1 MKVSKQEVSPIFKY
15 SVLSIPATIL
25 LIIPN
30 FADPINLP
38 KLLALSV
45 FAFVSVSLFIALK
58 RYTQVKPNY
67 SFEGRTILSLYCLIA
82 IAMALTGVS
91 NNGNYIRALFGT
103 NGRNNGLIYYLS
115 AILLALILLRLVIRE
130 LEINYLYR
138 ILQYTSIIFG
148 FYCAL
153 QFLNLDP
160 IGWSNPYSR
169 VIGTLGNPNF
179 SASALAIFAVF
190 WLYLSFRGSSKG
202 NSQRIFS
209 ISMALLLAFLAWSTE
224 SLQGLVVIAV
234 GIALIAFMALREKY
248 PSKLIPFLFFLGGG
262 LSLLFLFTS
271 FLGIGPLG
279 SQLEQYTLKLR
290 GYYAYFGL
298 LGMLNSP
305 WNGVGVDNYISA
317 FRTFRTQD
325 FISQYGVT
333 LNSNNAHSTPAQ
345 VGATFGVIVF
355 LLYCVLHIWI
365 LVKALKILNSRDS
378 SINYLKGIALIWIL
392 TLSQSLLS
400 IEIIGLGVMNW
411 LLGAIILGAVSPLS
425 KVEVSA
431 PSKGSESR
439 KSSRALPAWVGSFT
453 IVSFVIASIP
463 TFIISTE
470 EKAFL
475 NIASVRIENNESKDW
490 VKENFNKLGNR
501 TLLESSSVLQ
511 ILNNLYQAGLGAEV
525 EAILIN
531 LNKLNP
537 RDPYPLDM
545 LASYYQ
551 DTNQIEKEIDAYK
564 KFLTLDP
571 LNYQLE
577 FYLANAYARKGEI
590 GNLEKSIERI
600 KALAPKS
607 QEYLDAKALLNQV
620 QTTP

>member
-38 KLLALSV
+38 KLLALSI
-45 FAFVSVSLFIALK
+45 FAFVAVSLVIALR

-67 SFEGRTILSLYCLIA
+67 SFEGRIILSLYCLIA
-82 IAMALTGVS
+82 IAMVLTGLS

-103 NGRNNGLIYYLS
+103 SGRNNGLIYYLS
-115 AILLALILLRLVIRE
+115 AILIALILLRLVIRE
-130 LEINYLYR
+130 LEINYLYK
-138 ILQYTSIIFG
+138 IMQYTSIIFG

-160 IGWSNPYSR
+160 IGWTNPYSR

-202 NSQRIFS
+202 NNQRVFS
-209 ISMALLLAFLAWSTE
+209 FSVALLLAFLSWSTE

-248 PSKLIPFLFFLGGG
+248 PSKLIPYLFFLGGG

-271 FLGIGPLG
+271 FLGMGPLG

-305 WNGVGVDNYISA
+305 WNGVGVDNYITAFRA
-317 FRTFRTQD
+317 FRTEE
-325 FISQYGVT
+325 FISQYGVA
-333 LNSNNAHSTPAQ
+333 LNTNNAHSTPAQ
-345 VGATFGVIVF
+345 VGATFGIIVF
-355 LLYCVLHIWI
+355 LLYCALHIWI
-365 LVKALKILNSRDS
+365 LIKALKILNSRDY

-411 LLGAIILGAVSPLS
+411 LMGAVLLSTSLPIQVEPPSP
-425 KVEVSA
+425 A
-431 PSKGSESR
+431 RISEPR
-439 KSSRALPAWVGSFT
+439 KATRSLPAWVGSLT
-453 IVSFVIASIP
+453 IASFTLGTIP
-463 TFIISTE
+463 AAVITIE
-470 EKAFL
+470 DRAFT
-475 NIASVRIENNESKDW
+475 NIASVRLDSNESKVF
-490 VKENFNKLGNR
+490 VKENFGKLSNL
-501 TLLESSSVLQ
+501 TLLESTNFLR
-511 ILNNLYQAGLGAEV
+511 IINNVFQAGLLNEV
-525 EAILIN
+525 ETILDR
-531 LNKLNP
+531 LHRLNP
-537 RDPYPLDM
+537 KDPYPLDM

-551 DTNQIEKEIDAYK
+551 NTNQIEKEIDAYR
-564 KFLTLDP
+564 KFLELDP
-571 LNYQLE
+571 LNYQIEL
-577 FYLANAYARKGEI
+577 FLANAYARKGEI

-607 QEYLDAKALLNQV
+607 QEYLDAKALLDQV
-620 QTTP
+620 ETTP

>member
-25 LIIPN
+25 IIIPN
-30 FADPINLP
+30 SADPINLP
-38 KLLALSV
+38 KLLVLSI

-58 RYTQVKPNY
+58 RYTQLKPSY

-82 IAMALTGVS
+82 IAMITTGLS

-103 NGRNNGLIYYLS
+103 SGRNNGLIYYLS

-130 LEINYLYR
+130 LEINYLYK
-138 ILQYTSIIFG
+138 IMQYTSFIFG

-160 IGWSNPYSR
+160 IGWTNPYSR

-209 ISMALLLAFLAWSTE
+209 AAIALLLGFLSWSTE

-248 PSKLIPFLFFLGGG
+248 PSKLIPYLFFLGGG
-262 LSLLFLFTS
+262 LSLIFFFIS

-298 LGMLNSP
+298 LGMLDSP
-305 WNGVGVDNYISA
+305 WNGVGVDNYITA
-317 FRTFRTQD
+317 FRAFRTQD

-333 LNSNNAHSTPAQ
+333 LNANNSHSTPAQ
-345 VGATFGVIVF
+345 LGASFGIIVF
-355 LLYCVLHIWI
+355 LLYCALHIWI
-365 LVKALKILNSRDS
+365 LIKALKILNSRDIS
-378 SINYLKGIALIWIL
+378 RDYVKGIALIWIL

-411 LLGAIILGAVSPLS
+411 LLGAVLLS
-425 KVEVSA
+425 TSLPIGVEPPSTAKISEPRKVT
-431 PSKGSESR
+431 
-439 KSSRALPAWVGSFT
+439 KSFPAWVGSLT
-453 IVSFVIASIP
+453 IASFTLGTIP
-463 TFIISTE
+463 AALITIE
-470 EKAFL
+470 DRAFT
-475 NIASVRIENNESKDW
+475 NIASVRVDGNESKVF
-490 VKENFNKLGNR
+490 VKENFGKLSDL
-501 TLLESSSVLQ
+501 TLLESTNFLR
-511 ILNNLYQAGLGAEV
+511 IINNVFQAGLLKEV
-525 EAILIN
+525 EIILEK
-531 LNKLNP
+531 LHRLNP
-537 RDPYPLDM
+537 KDPYPLDM

-551 DTNQIEKEIDAYK
+551 NTNQIENEIDAYR
-564 KFLTLDP
+564 KFLELDP
-571 LNYQLE
+571 LNYQIEL
-577 FYLANAYARKGEI
+577 FLANAYARKGEI
-590 GNLEKSIERI
+590 ANLEKSIERI

-607 QEYLDAKALLNQV
+607 QEYLDAKALLDQV
-620 QTTP
+620 ETTP

>member
-1 MKVSKQEVSPIFKY
+1 MQVSKQEVSPIFKY

-25 LIIPN
+25 IIIPN

-38 KLLALSV
+38 KLLALSI
-45 FAFVSVSLFIALK
+45 FAFVAVSLFLSLK
-58 RYTQVKPNY
+58 RYTQVKPN

-82 IAMALTGVS
+82 IAMVLTGLS

-103 NGRNNGLIYYLS
+103 SGRNNGLIYYLS
-115 AILLALILLRLVIRE
+115 AILLASILLRLVIRE
-130 LEINYLYR
+130 LEINYLYK

-160 IGWSNPYSR
+160 IGWTNPYSR

-202 NSQRIFS
+202 NSQRVFS

-248 PSKLIPFLFFLGGG
+248 PSKLISYLFFLGGG

-279 SQLEQYTLKLR
+279 SQLEQYTLRLR

-355 LLYCVLHIWI
+355 LLYCILHIWI

-411 LLGAIILGAVSPLS
+411 LLGAILLS
-425 KVEVSA
+425 ASLASRFDPES
-431 PSKGSESR
+431 SRNDYQSR
-439 KSSRALPAWVGSFT
+439 KLIRALPAWVGSLTIASFT
-453 IVSFVIASIP
+453 IGAIPAIAISIEDRAFS
-463 TFIISTE
+463 TIS
-470 EKAFL
+470 FL
-475 NIASVRIENNESKDW
+475 NPENDESKA
-490 VKENFNKLGNR
+490 VIRENFNKLSGL
-501 TLLESSSVLQ
+501 TLLEPTRFLNIV
-511 ILNNLYQAGLGAEV
+511 NNLYQAGLIEEV
-525 EAILIN
+525 EEVLI
-531 LNKLNP
+531 KSYHHNP
-537 RDPYPLDM
+537 KDSYLLDM
-545 LASYYQ
+545 LSSYYQ
-551 DTNQIEKEIDAYK
+551 NTGQLEKEINSYTE
-564 KFLTLDP
+564 FLKLDP
-571 LNYQLE
+571 LNYKLE
-577 FYLANAYARKGEI
+577 FLLANAYARKSDI
-590 GNLEKSIERI
+590 ANLDDTIERI
-600 KALAPKS
+600 GALAPKS
-607 QEYLDAKALLNQV
+607 QEYIDAKAYLNQL